1 MVKQTCPARI
11 ISLKIEFA
19 CKGMMDERS
28 ARGINDWVVKRNFI
42 RGRER
47 EKEERE
53 REKDGNN
60 NKKKRTCKEN
70 DIIGNDIRSG

>member
-28 ARGINDWVVKRNFI
+28 ARGINDWIVKRNFI
-42 RGRER
+42 RGS
-47 EKEERE
+47 ERE
-53 REKDGNN
+53 RERERERREQQQ
-60 NKKKRTCKEN
+60 KKEPAKKIT
-70 DIIGNDIRSG
+70 